1 MADSARRALVVGA
14 TGIVGQNLG
23 TRLAADGWEVHGLSR
38 SGGPA
43 GAGVHPVRA
52 DLTDPAGLRAA
63 LDSLAPQLVA
73 ITAWSRRPTEQE
85 NIVVNGGAVR
95 DVLAA
100 VEPAGS
106 VEHVALMT
114 GLGEQADLVT
124 IMAYEYRG
132 SWSGPGS
139 VAPIG
144 WVDSVMAF
152 AASQIPPEKL
162 LLGLAVYGFDWNT
175 TSGGAQA
182 LSYVQAAALADQP
195 ADHGIRVG
203 TLQGRLARGG

>member
-73 ITAWSRRPTEQE
+73 ITAWSRWETEKE
-85 NIVVNGGAVR
+85 NIVVNGGIGNATWKRRRVLR
-95 DVLAA
+95 DFRLGAA
-100 VEPAGS
+100 TIPFERV
-106 VEHVALMT
+106 VT
-114 GLGEQADLVT
+114 G
-124 IMAYEYRG
+124 
-132 SWSGPGS
+132 
-139 VAPIG
+139 
-144 WVDSVMAF
+144 
-152 AASQIPPEKL
+152 
-162 LLGLAVYGFDWNT
+162 
-175 TSGGAQA
+175 
-182 LSYVQAAALADQP
+182 
-195 ADHGIRVG
+195 GI
-203 TLQGRLARGG
+203 